1 MSLTFIIV
9 LVIVGLLFFIL
20 EVLVIPGTSVAGVIG
35 FVAIAVAVWQAWVQ
49 YGYET
54 GLTVLGASLVGSI
67 VCLWLSLRTN
77 TWKRVS
83 LKESI
88 ESKVNLIDGSIVYPG
103 ARGKSVSRL
112 APTGKVRFGSED
124 FEAQSQEGFIDQ
136 GQEVEVVKIEGNKIT
151 IKPL

>member
-20 EVLVIPGTSVAGVIG
+20 EVLVIPGTSVAGVLG
-35 FVAIAVAVWQAWVQ
+35 FVAIAVAVWQAWIQ

-54 GLTVLGASLVGSI
+54 GLLVLAGSLVGSI
-67 VCLWLSLRTN
+67 LCLWLSLRSN

-88 ESKVNLIDGSIVYPG
+88 ESKVNLVDERIVYPG
-103 ARGKSVSRL
+103 AKGVSISRL
-112 APTGKVRFGSED
+112 APTGKVRFGLVD
-124 FEAQSQEGFIDQ
+124 FEVQSQDGFVDQ
-136 GQEVEVVKIEGNKIT
+136 GKEVEVVRIDRNKII